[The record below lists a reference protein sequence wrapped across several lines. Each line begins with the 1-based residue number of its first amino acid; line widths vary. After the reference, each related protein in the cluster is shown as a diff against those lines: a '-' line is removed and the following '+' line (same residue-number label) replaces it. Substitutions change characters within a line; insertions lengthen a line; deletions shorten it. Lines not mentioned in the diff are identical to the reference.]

1 MMIHFDFPTSL
12 PKRQVETVDDLSSVM
27 SGMSDVEWRSGSG
40 MPCLVS
46 DRTKS
51 SVSIIKHPHEPLYI
65 LVSAREPGTDE
76 IVFVQSDEYTAPVSL
91 FIGGNEINYPKQF
104 FHGWDR
110 VKNVFDEFIS
120 NGSIDYGSDWKVLH
134 LQEWDGM
141 IEY

>member
-1 MMIHFDFPTSL
+1 MIQFDFPTSL
-12 PKRQVETVDDLSSVM
+12 PRRQVKSVDDLESVM
-27 SGMSDVEWRSGSG
+27 RGMSAVDWRSGSG
-40 MPCLVS
+40 TACLVS

-51 SVSIIKHPHEPLYI
+51 YVSIIRHPDEDLYM
-65 LVSAREPGTDE
+65 LVSAREPGLDE
-76 IVFVQSDEYTAPVSL
+76 MVYVQSDRYTDPVDL

-110 VKNVFDEFIS
+110 VKNVFGEFIS